1 MELLKICKK
10 GWRMNVMENF
20 YIQKYQQED
29 ILTQEQNIGEEN
41 PLFKFII
48 HTQHNTHAPKQ
59 DTDVRT

>member
-1 MELLKICKK
+1 
-10 GWRMNVMENF
+10 MNVTENF
-20 YIQKYQQED
+20 YIQKYQHED

-48 HTQHNTHAPKQ
+48 YTQHNTHAQKQ